1 MDNGSA
7 PPHGELSVTTPQN
20 HDKLTSSVQTI
31 EQALDLFHDQGN
43 LFEVRSFVGKAATSR
58 WFLNHEHAADYVLAL
73 PDTTNAVYFT
83 PNKIA
88 EDTEQ
93 RVRSRK
99 GRATAD
105 IDVTHRQWLLIDIDA
120 VRPAG
125 MSSTD
130 EEKEQAKQVACDVY
144 DACTTLGFVS
154 PLVADSGNGW
164 HICYPIY
171 LPESSTIKQAIKSL
185 LLALG
190 LAHDSPHAHVDRAV
204 FNASRIWKLPGSV
217 ARKGVATPDRPHRL
231 TDFASFQSL
240 PTRPEIKAARTHNN
254 AALSGEPAARFI
266 ADAKR
271 VAKAARAASTATEHA
286 AADDSFAEPA
296 DYPDKPAGYVVHGS
310 DKIEG
315 RNVYLFT
322 HGCELTRAGSTAD
335 EVRQSL
341 LLINETRCVPPL
353 DSDEVHGVARNAH
366 AKATADMEADAAK
379 LKSVNLDRLLANLDR
394 STDSACA
401 ASAATTLPAPPPER
415 PWPAPPPPSAF
426 LGPIGLFVD
435 EVAPLTEGDGAAI
448 LLQALL
454 LFGSRLGRTV
464 HVRVGATYHYANNNA
479 IIVGTTSLG
488 RKGVAASIAEL
499 LFRPMNGQPDHEVTI
514 NSDPLHCLTSKGL
527 SSGQGLIH
535 LLRNATPDD
544 PGCLDKRLAVL
555 EPEFARVLAMS
566 RMKDS
571 TLSATIRDL
580 WDSGT
585 SQIMNKGTPV
595 WSTGG
600 HLSILGSITPAEL
613 LKETSATD
621 FENGFLNRFIFC
633 ASRRTKLLPMP
644 ESLDPDQFDS
654 IRHMLRT
661 YVANA
666 LTAGSRELQF
676 DQAAKELWCDSLYAE
691 LERERFGIGSSLL
704 ARASPHVRR
713 LSLIYAAS
721 EGSTT
726 IRLSHLT
733 AAHELWKYAERSV
746 AYLFGTSS
754 GDKLADLILSH
765 LLIAKNGLSTSGVY
779 EALAKNYTEP
789 QRTAALA
796 VLVKQG
802 LVTHSVESPNG
813 RACTVWRAV

>member
-7 PPHGELSVTTPQN
+7 PPHGEVSVSPPKY
-20 HDKLTSSVQTI
+20 HDRLTCSVQTI

-43 LFEVRSFVGKAATSR
+43 LFEIRSFVDKVATAR
-58 WFLNHEHAADYVLAL
+58 WFIDHQHAADYVLAL
-73 PDTTNAVYFT
+73 PDTTTAVYFT

-105 IDVTHRQWLLIDIDA
+105 TEVTHRQWLLIDIDA
-120 VRPAG
+120 IRPAG

-144 DACTTLGFVS
+144 SRCVDLGFES

-171 LPESSTIKQAIKSL
+171 LPESPTIKQAIKSL

-190 LAHDSPHAHVDRAV
+190 VAHDSPHARVDRGV

-231 TDFASFQSL
+231 TDFASFQSV
-240 PTRPEIKAARTHNN
+240 PTRAEIKAARGHNN
-254 AALSGEPAARFI
+254 AALSGEHTARFI
-266 ADAKR
+266 AEAKR
-271 VAKAARAASTATEHA
+271 FAKAARAASTATEHA
-286 AADDSFAEPA
+286 TVDDSFAEPA
-296 DYPDKPAGYVVHGS
+296 GYVIDGS

-315 RNVYLFT
+315 RNNYLFT
-322 HGCELTRAGSTAD
+322 HGCDLTRAGSSAD

-341 LLINETRCVPPL
+341 LLVNETRCVPPL
-353 DSDEVHGVARNAH
+353 DSGEVDGVARKSYAT
-366 AKATADMEADAAK
+366 AKAGMEADAAK
-379 LKSVNLDRLLANLDR
+379 LKNIDRLLASFDR
-394 STDSACA
+394 
-401 ASAATTLPAPPPER
+401 ATESPTLPAPPPDR
-415 PWPAPPPPSAF
+415 AWPTPPPPSAF
-426 LGPIGLFVD
+426 IGPLGAFVE
-435 EVAPLTEGDGAAI
+435 EVAPLTEGDPSAI

-454 LFGSRLGRTV
+454 LFGSRLGRTL
-464 HVRVGATYHYANNNA
+464 HVRVGATYHYANNNLLV
-479 IIVGTTSLG
+479 VGTTARG

-499 LFRPMNGQPDHEVTI
+499 LFRPMDGKADDTVTI
-514 NSDPLHCLTSKGL
+514 SSDPLHCMPSKGL
-527 SSGQGLIH
+527 SSGQGLIN
-535 LLRNATPDD
+535 LLRNPTADD
-544 PGCLDKRLAVL
+544 PGVLDKRLAIL

-600 HLSILGSITPAEL
+600 HLTIMGSITPAEL
-613 LKETSATD
+613 IKETTATD
-621 FENGFLNRFIFC
+621 YENGLLNRFIFC

-644 ESLDPDQFDS
+644 DSLDPDHFDAT
-654 IRHMLRT
+654 RQMLRA

-666 LTAGSRELQF
+666 LTAGPRELHF
-676 DQAAKELWCDSLYAE
+676 DQAAKEWWCDALYAE
-691 LERERFGIGSSLL
+691 LERERFGIASSLL

-713 LSLIYAAS
+713 LSLIFAAS
-721 EGSTT
+721 EASTT

-733 AAHELWKYAERSV
+733 AANELWKYAERSV
-746 AYLFGTSS
+746 AYVFGSS
-754 GDKLADLILSH
+754 TGDKLADLILSH
-765 LLIAKNGLSTSGVY
+765 LLIAKDGLSSYGVY
-779 EALAKNYTEP
+779 EALSKNYTEP

-802 LVTHSVESPNG
+802 LATCSVESPNG

>member
-7 PPHGELSVTTPQN
+7 PTHGEVSVSPPKY

-31 EQALDLFHDQGN
+31 EQALDLFQDQGN
-43 LFEVRSFVGKAATSR
+43 VFEIRTFVGKVATAR
-58 WFLNHEHAADYVLAL
+58 WFVNHEHAADYVLAL
-73 PDTTNAVYFT
+73 PDTTTAVYFT

-105 IDVTHRQWLLIDIDA
+105 TEVTHRQWLLIDIDA
-120 VRPAG
+120 TRPAG
-125 MSSTD
+125 LSSTD

-144 DACTTLGFVS
+144 STCSDLGFVS

-164 HICYPIY
+164 HMCYPIY
-171 LPESSTIKQAIKSL
+171 LPESPTIKQTIKSL
-185 LLALG
+185 LLALK
-190 LAHDSPHAHVDRAV
+190 LAHDSPHAHVDRSV
-204 FNASRIWKLPGSV
+204 FNASRIWKLPGSI

-231 TDFASFQSL
+231 TDFATFQPL
-240 PTRPEIKAARTHNN
+240 PTRAEIKAARSRNN
-254 AALSGEPAARFI
+254 AALSGELTVRLI

-271 VAKAARAASTATEHA
+271 LAKAARAESTATEHA
-286 AADDSFAEPA
+286 ALDDSFAEPA
-296 DYPDKPAGYVVHGS
+296 DVSDDKPYVIDGAGKVV
-310 DKIEG
+310 DVEG
-315 RNVYLFT
+315 RNVYLFV
-322 HGCELTRAGSTAD
+322 HGCDLTRAGSSAD

-341 LLINETRCVPPL
+341 LLVNETRCVPPL
-353 DSDEVHGVARNAH
+353 DSDEVHGVARKSH
-366 AKATADMEADAAK
+366 AKAKADMEADTAK
-379 LKSVNLDRLLANLDR
+379 LKNIDRLLANFDR
-394 STDSACA
+394 
-401 ASAATTLPAPPPER
+401 ATEPTTQHAPPADR
-415 PWPAPPPPSAF
+415 AWPAPPPPSAF
-426 LGPIGLFVD
+426 IGPLGDFVH
-435 EVAPLTEGDGAAI
+435 EVAPLTEGDPSAI
-448 LLQALL
+448 LLQSLL
-454 LFGSRLGRTV
+454 LFGSRLGRTL
-464 HVRVGATYHYANNNA
+464 HVRVGATYHYGNNNLLV
-479 IIVGTTSLG
+479 VGTTARG

-499 LFRPMNGQPDHEVTI
+499 LFRPMDGNTDDTVTI
-514 NSDPLHCLTSKGL
+514 SSDPLHCMPSKGL
-527 SSGQGLIH
+527 SSGQGLIN
-535 LLRNATPDD
+535 LLRNPTADD
-544 PGCLDKRLAVL
+544 PGVLDKRLAVL

-600 HLSILGSITPAEL
+600 HLTIMGSITPAEL
-613 LKETSATD
+613 IKETTATD
-621 FENGFLNRFIFC
+621 YENGLLNRFIFC

-644 ESLDPDQFDS
+644 DSLDPHRFDS
-654 IRHMLRT
+654 TRQMLRA

-666 LTAGSRELQF
+666 LTAGPRELQF
-676 DQAAKELWCDSLYAE
+676 DQAAKEWWCDALYAE
-691 LERERFGIGSSLL
+691 LERERFGIASSLL

-713 LSLIYAAS
+713 LSLIFAAS

-733 AAHELWKYAERSV
+733 AANELWRYAERSV
-746 AYLFGTSS
+746 AYVFGSS
-754 GDKLADLILSH
+754 TGDKLADLILSH
-765 LLIAKNGLSTSGVY
+765 LLIAKDGLSSYGVY
-779 EALAKNYTEP
+779 EALSKNYTEP

-796 VLVKQG
+796 VLVKHG
-802 LVTHSVESPNG
+802 LATCAVESPHG